1 MPNIVPLDMPAAYW
15 RDKAKHASRAGDYPE
30 AVRLFRAAL
39 RKHDDNATR
48 RELAATYA
56 DMHSFLA
63 ADRLYMENLA
73 RDPADVDSVYGLAR
87 SRSLAGDERAM
98 AEILDT
104 YLRAAPCGEQ
114 ADHARDILWRLPKA
128 EKEPPRM
135 HRAQVLCAQ
144 AADHQNEP
152 RRAFEMAKLSW
163 KRGKTPECAQLLCE
177 LYLHAHKPRRALQY
191 AYIACNMQ
199 PQDLNSR
206 LQLAQALRVANMP
219 QASRAAL
226 KQAMPLCKT
235 HDQAPAFCRMA
246 MTLDFP
252 DLAEEMMEQR
262 LREWPCSVEY
272 LLLLALALYA
282 QGNDQEREKSVLR
295 RAEMLDEDDHMARA
309 LLEMPWHDGPQDP
322 RQMMKQS
329 IRFMENM
336 AEMAGGD
343 EEDPQHLHRQLVAML
358 RLPMPGMTEMAVH
371 LMMQT
376 HDAVGLRLALLEG
389 SLPPVLYALILD
401 ELKEMGEPLPC
412 YARPDGRLCLVP
424 PRRRPPYDAD
434 LHDLVRE
441 LLHRNH
447 GSAALDVVA
456 RQIPQ
461 LWRRLPES
469 ARRHYAQCRD
479 GVWLTAFSAYLML
492 EAGDPMAADKVLCQA
507 YHPKRVRR
515 AYQQL
520 IRRSSSIHEVY

>member
-1 MPNIVPLDMPAAYW
+1 M
-15 RDKAKHASRAGDYPE
+15 
-30 AVRLFRAAL
+30 
-39 RKHDDNATR
+39 
-48 RELAATYA
+48 
-56 DMHSFLA
+56 
-63 ADRLYMENLA
+63 
-73 RDPADVDSVYGLAR
+73 
-87 SRSLAGDERAM
+87 
-98 AEILDT
+98 
-104 YLRAAPCGEQ
+104 
-114 ADHARDILWRLPKA
+114 
-128 EKEPPRM
+128 
-135 HRAQVLCAQ
+135 
-144 AADHQNEP
+144 
-152 RRAFEMAKLSW
+152 
-163 KRGKTPECAQLLCE
+163 
-177 LYLHAHKPRRALQY
+177 HAHKPRRALQY

-226 KQAMPLCKT
+226 KQAMPLCKM

-282 QGNDQEREKSVLR
+282 QGKDQEREKSALR
-295 RAEMLDEDDHMARA
+295 RAEMLDKENTWGATKS
-309 LLEMPWHDGPQDP
+309 L
-322 RQMMKQS
+322 
-329 IRFMENM
+329 FMENM